1 VNLTPY
7 PYNKKDD
14 QAKPRGNDYMM
25 RKNTILVVGMI
36 VIILGG
42 YLVAMNIDRDKSEV
56 IEGQNIKQLV
66 HDFSVGINKAKSA
79 SITSR
84 QLIVTHSDE
93 SQVIY
98 DLLEEDFF
106 VSIAPYVEQTHP
118 CADHSL
124 TGCRGEMANE
134 EFNVFIEDTEGN
146 VIVDRVMKSQA
157 NGFIDVWLPRDHTYR
172 VTIESAGRAQVSEIS
187 TFESDNTC
195 ITTMQ
200 LMNKINA

>member
-1 VNLTPY
+1 MR
-7 PYNKKDD
+7 NK
-14 QAKPRGNDYMM
+14 NI
-25 RKNTILVVGMI
+25 ILVMGMI

-42 YLVAMNIDRDKSEV
+42 YLVAMNVDRDQSEV
-56 IEGQNIKQLV
+56 IEDQNIQQLV

-84 QLIVTHSDE
+84 QLIVTNSDE

-134 EFNVFIEDTEGN
+134 EFNIFIEDTDGK
-146 VIVDRVMKSQA
+146 VIVDRAVKSHA
-157 NGFIDVWLPRDHTYR
+157 NGFIDLWLPRDHTYR
-172 VTIESAGRAQVSEIS
+172 VTIENGGRARLSEIS
-187 TFESDNTC
+187 TFEGDNTC
-195 ITTMQ
+195 ITTIQ